1 MGGAASPSIVP
12 RCTLWKVRCKL
23 FLVKPARPA
32 LSTAVPR
39 YLLVQA
45 VSLLGTHVPK
55 SERIRPGPF
64 QRYLARDLPAARIAG
79 ATVAAAHWS
88 LDRFKF

>member
-45 VSLLGTHVPK
+45 VSLFG
-55 SERIRPGPF
+55 SSSF
-64 QRYLARDLPAARIAG
+64 
-79 ATVAAAHWS
+79 WN
-88 LDRFKF
+88 

>member
-45 VSLLGTHVPK
+45 VSLLGM
-55 SERIRPGPF
+55 EL
-64 QRYLARDLPAARIAG
+64 RYR
-79 ATVAAAHWS
+79 
-88 LDRFKF
+88 

>member
-32 LSTAVPR
+32 LSTVVPR

-45 VSLLGTHVPK
+45 VSLLGM
-55 SERIRPGPF
+55 
-64 QRYLARDLPAARIAG
+64 YL
-79 ATVAAAHWS
+79 TVS
-88 LDRFKF
+88 NLMQISMFLDMKLQIKIKF

>member
-45 VSLLGTHVPK
+45 VSLLGKHFLQNIVTFK
-55 SERIRPGPF
+55 YF
-64 QRYLARDLPAARIAG
+64 
-79 ATVAAAHWS
+79 S
-88 LDRFKF
+88 LNFAQILMKFYRNFADILENVEIIS

>member
-32 LSTAVPR
+32 QSTAVPR

-45 VSLLGTHVPK
+45 VSLLGM
-55 SERIRPGPF
+55 EL
-64 QRYLARDLPAARIAG
+64 RYR
-79 ATVAAAHWS
+79 
-88 LDRFKF
+88 

>member
-45 VSLLGTHVPK
+45 VSLLGIEVLLNSLFK
-55 SERIRPGPF
+55 NMVIFSK
-64 QRYLARDLPAARIAG
+64 QVSAAN
-79 ATVAAAHWS
+79 
-88 LDRFKF
+88 

>member
-12 RCTLWKVRCKL
+12 RCTFWKVRCKL

-45 VSLLGTHVPK
+45 VSLLGTQAA
-55 SERIRPGPF
+55 IM
-64 QRYLARDLPAARIAG
+64 QPAGTAQSKTSAWPPRNTLFFFNYVIEAQSG
-79 ATVAAAHWS
+79 
-88 LDRFKF
+88 RNR

>member
-45 VSLLGTHVPK
+45 VSLLGNVTIFWNLSRNPEK
-55 SERIRPGPF
+55 ISSKIR
-64 QRYLARDLPAARIAG
+64 RKNA
-79 ATVAAAHWS
+79 
-88 LDRFKF
+88 KFEFFAIELVNIH